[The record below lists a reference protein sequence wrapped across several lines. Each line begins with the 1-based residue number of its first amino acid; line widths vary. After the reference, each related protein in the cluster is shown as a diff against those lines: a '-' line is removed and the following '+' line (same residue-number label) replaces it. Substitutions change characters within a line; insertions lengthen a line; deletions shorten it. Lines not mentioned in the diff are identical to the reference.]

1 MDSGC
6 ESYRRFREE
15 GDQEALAEI
24 IRVYRDGLFC
34 AQKQKTIRKI
44 SDRTEYTLTAVRFFG
59 KIKRLYSGDR
69 PIGPFNSEY
78 SITSPP
84 PFGKQEC
91 CKKDNTAE
99 RVKW

>member
-24 IRVYRDGLFC
+24 IRIYRDGLFC

-44 SDRTEYTLTAVRFFG
+44 SDRTEYTLTAARFFG

-69 PIGPFNSEY
+69 PIGPFNSGY
-78 SITSPP
+78 SIPHPLRFDKRDS
-84 PFGKQEC
+84 
-91 CKKDNTAE
+91 
-99 RVKW
+99 

>member
-24 IRVYRDGLFC
+24 IRIYRGGLF
-34 AQKQKTIRKI
+34 APENKKRPEKI
-44 SDRTEYTLTAVRFFG
+44 SDRTEYTLTAARIFG

-69 PIGPFNSEY
+69 PMGPFNSEY
-78 SITSPP
+78 SITAP
-84 PFGKQEC
+84 
-91 CKKDNTAE
+91 
-99 RVKW
+99 V